1 MFDKIKQLSEMRKIQ
16 KKISSMETTVE
27 ENGIRVKVS
36 GEMKIIE
43 ITIIDQ
49 NDISNL
55 GERIKRVINK
65 ALNKIKMEMAKNIS
79 L

>member
-1 MFDKIKQLSEMRKIQ
+1 MFDKMKQLNEMRKIQ
-16 KKISSMETTVE
+16 KKISSMEATVE
-27 ENGIRVKVS
+27 ENGIRIKVS

-55 GERIKRVINK
+55 GERIKRVVNK
-65 ALNKIKMEMAKNIS
+65 ALNKIKIEMAKNIS